1 MRRRGASTARPQS
14 ISRREQPAGTP
25 RRACYGVSA
34 VLEEEK
40 EAAGQQ
46 LSADEQVIA
55 NIVWIDVQVAP
66 NGFDGWL
73 YCTSNERM
81 RQTLDALAT
90 VGCAR
95 VAMLVKAAMA
105 IGEVDPAKM
114 SDAQREAQLDTL
126 SETARR
132 RLGEL
137 DNEFYDAVE
146 ECMGCCRTFLN
157 ARGINVR
164 R

>member
-1 MRRRGASTARPQS
+1 MTDS
-14 ISRREQPAGTP
+14 EQEDAH
-25 RRACYGVSA
+25 SA
-34 VLEEEK
+34 MLHLATQLEEK